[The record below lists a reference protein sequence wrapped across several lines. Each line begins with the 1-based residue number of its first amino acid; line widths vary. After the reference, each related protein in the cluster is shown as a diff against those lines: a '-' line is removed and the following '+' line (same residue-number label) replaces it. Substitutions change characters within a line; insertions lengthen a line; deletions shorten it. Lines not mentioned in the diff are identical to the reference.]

1 MVEVVVVVEEGVE
14 NRSFAP
20 RVLPPRGNT
29 ATAWL
34 DKDKRKE
41 ERERDDEESYE
52 SSPYVIVRKRG
63 MKNRVRQFRTM
74 GTGHVEDLEILGV
87 I

>member
-1 MVEVVVVVEEGVE
+1 MVVVVEEG
-14 NRSFAP
+14 SKTAP
-20 RVLPPRGNT
+20 LHPEYFHRVGTRLPRGSIKT
-29 ATAWL
+29 
-34 DKDKRKE
+34 KGRK
-41 ERERDDEESYE
+41 RERDDEESYE

-74 GTGHVEDLEILGV
+74 GCGHVEDLEILGA

>member
-1 MVEVVVVVEEGVE
+1 MVEVVVVVVEEGVE

-41 ERERDDEESYE
+41 ERERE
-52 SSPYVIVRKRG
+52 
-63 MKNRVRQFRTM
+63 MTKNLTYRVLT
-74 GTGHVEDLEILGV
+74 
-87 I
+87 

>member
-1 MVEVVVVVEEGVE
+1 MVVVVEEGFE

-34 DKDKRKE
+34 DKDKRKK
-41 ERERDDEESYE
+41 ERER
-52 SSPYVIVRKRG
+52 
-63 MKNRVRQFRTM
+63 
-74 GTGHVEDLEILGV
+74 
-87 I
+87 

>member
-41 ERERDDEESYE
+41 EREMT
-52 SSPYVIVRKRG
+52 KNLT
-63 MKNRVRQFRTM
+63 NRVLT
-74 GTGHVEDLEILGV
+74 
-87 I
+87 

>member
-1 MVEVVVVVEEGVE
+1 MVVVVEEGFE

-41 ERERDDEESYE
+41 ERERSMTSSSSYRG
-52 SSPYVIVRKRG
+52 PYVIVRKRG
-63 MKNRVRQFRTM
+63 MKNRVRQFRMM
-74 GTGHVEDLEILGV
+74 GTGLEILGA